1 MISRLT
7 DLLKRAKTILKTE
20 GLIPLVR
27 RAFALIVGYFFQY
40 ENYYLY
46 EQDTTNIADYDE
58 ADYVSRIDGLA
69 LKLVYTNEEA
79 AELEAEGF
87 EFRSQV
93 MNASERLGKGA
104 IAQCLFVGLELVN
117 MSWTALNQQAKDTLH
132 EPPYEVDFLNAEA
145 CGGDV
150 WTKPEYRRMGIRT
163 YSRVKRMQ
171 FLFDNGIAT
180 NRTAVPKWNIASQRG
195 SAKFNANIYAE
206 ARYLKILWWKSW
218 KEKPLQQPTVHPR

>member
-1 MISRLT
+1 MNRLSP
-7 DLLKRAKTILKTE
+7 LLIRAKQIFQTE
-20 GLIPLVR
+20 GPLALVR
-27 RAFALIVGYFFQY
+27 RGFPFVVGSFFQY
-40 ENYYLY
+40 QTYYLY
-46 EQDTTNIADYDE
+46 EQDTANIIDYDE
-58 ADYVSRIDGLA
+58 ADYVPRIDGLA
-69 LKLVYTNEEA
+69 LKLVCTNEEA
-79 AELEAEGF
+79 EELEAEGF

-93 MNASERLGKGA
+93 MNARERLGKGA
-104 IAQCLFVGLELVN
+104 IAQCFFVGRELVN

-150 WTKPEYRRMGIRT
+150 WTKPEYRRMGIRS

-171 FLFDNGIAT
+171 FLLDNGIAT
-180 NRTAVPKWNIASQRG
+180 NRSAVRKWNVASQRG

-218 KEKPLQQPTVHPR
+218 NEKPLT